1 LKDKGYKCYLTR
13 VKSTIKGIDNQE
25 TRAKRIKIA
34 NDNQADYFISIH
46 SDGGTFN
53 SFGSHTIYPKTL
65 DKDIKNKSKKLA
77 EDIYKYYDVI
87 EKEINS
93 PKEDTR
99 GLQVLSPSN
108 KTKRKV
114 LVELGF
120 LTNPREAKSL
130 FSNIDKIAD
139 QLAKG
144 LIYNIENSYSNDTM
158 D

>member
-1 LKDKGYKCYLTR
+1 M
-13 VKSTIKGIDNQE
+13 
-25 TRAKRIKIA
+25 
-34 NDNQADYFISIH
+34 
-46 SDGGTFN
+46 
-53 SFGSHTIYPKTL
+53 

>member
-1 LKDKGYKCYLTR
+1 M
-13 VKSTIKGIDNQE
+13 
-25 TRAKRIKIA
+25 
-34 NDNQADYFISIH
+34 
-46 SDGGTFN
+46 
-53 SFGSHTIYPKTL
+53 
-65 DKDIKNKSKKLA
+65 
-77 EDIYKYYDVI
+77 
-87 EKEINS
+87 
-93 PKEDTR
+93 
-99 GLQVLSPSN
+99 
-108 KTKRKV
+108 